1 LTLKL
6 TVGLDRNRRRQRLEL
21 TNMDASRALG
31 AKIETM
37 KLTIRLLQETDG
49 RWIGDVPELPGVT
62 VYGATAEEATVKAK
76 ALALRVIAEEIE
88 NGEITPDSDILQ
100 FSIAA

>member
-1 LTLKL
+1 MK
-6 TVGLDRNRRRQRLEL
+6 
-21 TNMDASRALG
+21 A
-31 AKIETM
+31 M
-37 KLTIRLLQETDG
+37 KLTIRLLREEDG

-62 VYGATAEEATVKAK
+62 VYSVTAEEATIKVK

-88 NGEITPDSDILQ
+88 HGEIKPDSDMLL